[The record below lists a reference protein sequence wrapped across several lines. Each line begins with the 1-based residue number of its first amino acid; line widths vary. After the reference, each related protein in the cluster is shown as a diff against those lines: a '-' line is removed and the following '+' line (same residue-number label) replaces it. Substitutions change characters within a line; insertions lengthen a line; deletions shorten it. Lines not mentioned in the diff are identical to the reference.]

1 VEKTT
6 DNFWE
11 KLHKDMS
18 EIILQQEIILTE
30 PASRWNK
37 RAMEVLKVACMWQ
50 NLAIRQMS
58 KKIKDSGGILN
69 KDINVSEN
77 GIILL
82 EEML

>member
-1 VEKTT
+1 MEKTT